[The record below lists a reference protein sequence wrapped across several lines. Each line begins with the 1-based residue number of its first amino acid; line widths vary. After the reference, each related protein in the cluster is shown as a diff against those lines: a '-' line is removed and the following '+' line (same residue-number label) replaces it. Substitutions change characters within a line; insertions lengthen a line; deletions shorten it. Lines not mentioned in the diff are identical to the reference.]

1 MNIFQCQYLI
11 SFNERAGIRTPD
23 NLIKSQVLY
32 HLSYT
37 PKPGVAGFEPAV
49 QESESWALPLGDTPL
64 LDSSFIL
71 PWTSAMCQHFFSK
84 KSKFSQ
90 RTAISPDYRT

>member
-1 MNIFQCQYLI
+1 MSTYFFRILQ
-11 SFNERAGIRTPD
+11 SSERAGIRTPD

-37 PKPGVAGFEPAV
+37 PETGVAGFEPAV

-64 LDSSFIL
+64 IMSQLLYYIISRYS
-71 PWTSAMCQHFFSK
+71 CQLIFFGSYNPV
-84 KSKFSQ
+84 SVRGFEP
-90 RTAISPDYRT
+90 RTT